1 MIEGFK
7 DVLKGDRR
15 PKAVRTDKGSEF
27 YNRYFKQFL
36 EERRIK
42 LFYALNE
49 TKANFAERYIKTL
62 KKRLYRYF
70 THVQK
75 HKYMHIL
82 QDVVKSINDT
92 PNRSLR
98 GRAPASVNPENEE
111 EVRLDAYLARNP
123 PKRPHLC
130 LRKTLQSRSVN
141 RSRLKS
147 ETKSESPIYVTPFNG
162 ITIKLTQRKSL

>member
-15 PKAVRTDKGSEF
+15 PKAVRTDRGSEF

-49 TKANFAERYIKTL
+49 TKANFAERYIQTL
-62 KKRLYRYF
+62 KKRLYCYF

-75 HKYMHIL
+75 HKYMYIL

-123 PKRPHLC
+123 PKRPPPHPC
-130 LRKTLQSRSVN
+130 LRHLNQ
-141 RSRLKS
+141 
-147 ETKSESPIYVTPFNG
+147 EA
-162 ITIKLTQRKSL
+162 